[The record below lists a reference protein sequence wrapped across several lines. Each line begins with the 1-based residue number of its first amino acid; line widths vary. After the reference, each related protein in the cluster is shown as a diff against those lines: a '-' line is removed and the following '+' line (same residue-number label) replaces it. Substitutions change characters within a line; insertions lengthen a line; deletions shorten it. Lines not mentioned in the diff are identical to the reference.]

1 MARVSTHPSH
11 APTTIGGFG
20 SSTWAN
26 EPPSEAERAKIKAE
40 RSLMRAILNNDV
52 SEFNKMLSS
61 SSDIID
67 INFESSGKMTPL
79 HAAMAHG
86 RVDMASSLIGKKAN
100 LHALNSVGFTPL
112 MSAVNNGHEACVQVA
127 LKGGASKNVKSARG
141 ETVVELATSKNF
153 TNIVN
158 LLK

>member
-1 MARVSTHPSH
+1 MARVSTLPSQ
-11 APTTIGGFG
+11 APATIGFG

-26 EPPSEAERAKIKAE
+26 EPPTEAERAKVKAE
-40 RSLMRAILNNDV
+40 RALMRAILNNNV
-52 SEFNKMLSS
+52 SDFNKILADN
-61 SSDIID
+61 SDMID
-67 INFESSGKMTPL
+67 INFESSGKMTPI

-100 LHALNSVGFTPL
+100 LLAINSVGFTPL

-127 LKGGASKNVKSARG
+127 LKGGASKSVKSARG
-141 ETVVELATSKNF
+141 ESVIQLATSKNF
-153 TNIVN
+153 NNIVN